1 MKRCNGPMN
10 ISNHNS
16 KFFKFFLF
24 LFHNVMGLTVFRR
37 TQLAVSGGAG
47 DSTPHD
53 AVQYFTPKHL
63 PDQEA
68 KYKSTLRSI

>member
-1 MKRCNGPMN
+1 
-10 ISNHNS
+10 
-16 KFFKFFLF
+16 
-24 LFHNVMGLTVFRR
+24 MGLTVFRR